1 MSDERLRELERRW
14 RESGELD
21 DEVAWLAERVR
32 AGELSPRALELAA
45 HLGHEAAGRL
55 SPASE
60 VLIQAGQL
68 AYGKLLGPPTE
79 LHQLGA
85 ELETFG
91 QEAAL
96 RGATGAVRVVFAART
111 PSPDPAACVGA
122 ALERCE
128 AWLAS
133 PGEAARRQAEE
144 ALPELAELA
153 PRPSPEPEE
162 MGDYF
167 LGAAALL
174 AVQLASIPVPAWG
187 PSRRLGEALTGAALA
202 LAPEAHLLLPLPL
215 KTLELPQEAV
225 DAVRAAVYDALV
237 PWALSGRA
245 RLAPAAPP
253 PIWRRLWRRL
263 TGG

>member
-1 MSDERLRELERRW
+1 LAERLRR
-14 RESGELD
+14 G
-21 DEVAWLAERVR
+21 
-32 AGELSPRALELAA
+32 GLSPRALELAA

-60 VLIQAGQL
+60 VVVQAGQL

-85 ELETFG
+85 EVETFG
-91 QEAAL
+91 QEAAV
-96 RGATGAVRVVFAART
+96 RGATGAVRVVFEART
-111 PSPDPAACVGA
+111 PSPDRAACISA

-133 PGEAARRQAEE
+133 PGEPARRRAEE

-153 PRPSPEPEE
+153 PRPSPEPAE
-162 MGDYF
+162 MGAYF
-167 LGAAALL
+167 LGSAALL
-174 AVQLASIPVPAWG
+174 AVQLATIPAPAWG

-202 LAPEAHLLLPLPL
+202 LAPEARLLLPLPL
-215 KTLELPQEAV
+215 GNLELPQGAL
-225 DAVRAAVYDALV
+225 DTVRAAVYDALV

-245 RLAPAAPP
+245 RLAPAPTP